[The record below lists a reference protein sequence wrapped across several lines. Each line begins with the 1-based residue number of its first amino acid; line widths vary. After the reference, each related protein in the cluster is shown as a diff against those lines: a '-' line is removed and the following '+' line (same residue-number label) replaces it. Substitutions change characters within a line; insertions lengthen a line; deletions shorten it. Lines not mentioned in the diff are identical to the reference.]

1 MSKVT
6 SYSISGI
13 NPTTSLKEVLASFG
27 YDENNMPAMWGD
39 AVSGISSSNIIYG
52 NNAPTKNTP
61 ANKNDFY
68 YNTTTGILYIC
79 SNYEDIDTVTDL
91 TGRVVVMN
99 ETISIPQ
106 ENLTFDNLEYK
117 QAGKDGEP
125 YPYSSEYFG
134 LQIGH
139 RLDHAY
145 DTDLER
151 WGFFYGTNDENPIE
165 YSATKTF
172 ADIWNQEMTND
183 EIELYQYGAYS
194 SVGIYITGGT
204 DADNESLVAYLK
216 DNGEVIGAGATWV
229 EVKPYPMT
237 NDNFVVSG
245 NSSDNGKYYA
255 NGVANLL
262 VCQQNDEET
271 REENYERVTGQLAR
285 FSYSNLVVGA
295 GNELGDLTNS
305 SIGSMHD
312 NIVVGE
318 GNKLGPNG
326 YSRYCN
332 ILLGRGNT
340 VIGTDGYCGIVSGSM
355 NNFNAT
361 GGICLGDNNNVC
373 ASQSS
378 DVGSNYGGYG
388 INVIGRNN
396 TLSSTN
402 YDYTV
407 IGHNNTTAKSSY
419 IFGYGNTNNSSGPEI
434 IVGYG
439 NSGGIGGDIIIGK
452 NSSTLYGGFAIG
464 NTVKVSNG
472 SLGVG
477 TYINKN
483 VESLASLPGG
493 SHVLIGNEIALYE
506 GASSCTAFGKNIDAG
521 CTGAFF
527 GESIVTRRQSGASNM
542 NATFIGR
549 YNEVVSVQEEG
560 ETVKYFPSNIPSG
573 ITMLI
578 ADGTGENAR
587 HNLMYVDSTHNAHFS
602 DCVFA
607 TNIPDAPSVAGNYT
621 LQVVVDGSG
630 NKTYSWV

>member
-1 MSKVT
+1 MPKTT

-52 NNAPTKNTP
+52 TTDPTRTVI

-68 YNTTTGILYIC
+68 YNTVSNKLFIC
-79 SNYEDIDTVTDL
+79 SSYEDVDSINNIVDRTI
-91 TGRVVVMN
+91 VMN
-99 ETISIPQ
+99 PTITLPVP
-106 ENLTFDNLEYK
+106 NATFDGLEYK
-117 QAGKDGEP
+117 VANGDGYIRE
-125 YPYSSEYFG
+125 YYSMYTG
-134 LQIGH
+134 LQIGT
-139 RLDHAY
+139 R
-145 DTDLER
+145 TDDN
-151 WGFFYGTNDENPIE
+151 WGTPVTMNGFFWGTEDENPIDYKSYKTVGDI
-165 YSATKTF
+165 YSYTKTG
-172 ADIWNQEMTND
+172 NEMELDGYGPDNPIGIHIYGGIDTTNED
-183 EIELYQYGAYS
+183 LIQYMKEN
-194 SVGIYITGGT
+194 GT
-204 DADNESLVAYLK
+204 ILGS
-216 DNGEVIGAGATWV
+216 GSTWV
-229 EVKPYPMT
+229 EVRASRCT
-237 NDNFVVSG
+237 NNNFVVSG
-245 NSSDNGKYYA
+245 SSDDSYTVTG
-255 NGVANLL
+255 GTANLFVNL
-262 VCQQNDEET
+262 RGTHTTDDEELT
-271 REENYERVTGQLAR
+271 DVGSQLAK
-285 FSYSNLVVGA
+285 FSYENVVVG
-295 GNELGDLTNS
+295 GNNELGDLTNS
-305 SIGSMHD
+305 SSGSMSE
-312 NIVVGE
+312 NIVVGR

-326 YSRYCN
+326 SSRYCN
-332 ILLGRGNT
+332 LVLGRGNT
-340 VIGTDGYCGIVSGSM
+340 VMGTDGYCGIVSGSM

-396 TLSSTN
+396 TLSSAT

-419 IFGYGNTNNSSGPEI
+419 IFGYGNINNSSGPEI

-464 NTVKVSNG
+464 STVKVSNG

-483 VESLASLPGG
+483 AESLASLPGG

-527 GESIVTRRQSGASNM
+527 GESIVTRRQSGADNM

-549 YNEVVSVQEEG
+549 YNEVVSVQEAG

-578 ADGTGENAR
+578 ADGTSENAR

-607 TNIPDAPSVAGNYT
+607 TNIPDAPSVAGTYK